1 MKSHDICGPPAQRRF
16 VTLRLP
22 RRAIEALR
30 CGYDQDGHLFTR
42 IGESAHSI
50 PVELAR
56 LMASDGPKHLMR
68 YRGIGPVAVRRIAE
82 AFDAHGIAF
91 SDPVRRG
98 GPLWLEIADPKNSS
112 CPSCQIRDLDFS
124 YWWQDDGYLHVRQI
138 APHDPDD
145 QTFHRVHCR
154 LTDRPRIALC
164 DGKLWWLVDRRDD
177 RAALV
182 VIRRFSAP
190 LPKN

>member
-1 MKSHDICGPPAQRRF
+1 MAEY
-16 VTLRLP
+16 VTLRIP
-22 RRAIEALR
+22 ERAASAMANAFDDFSELATPI
-30 CGYDQDGHLFTR
+30 GH
-42 IGESAHSI
+42 GAYSI
-50 PVELAR
+50 PIEFAHR
-56 LMASDGPKHLMR
+56 IASLGPRSLRR
-68 YRGIGPVAVRRIAE
+68 YRGIGDSTLRRIAE

-91 SDPVRRG
+91 SDPARRA

-138 APHDPDD
+138 GPHDPDD

-154 LTDRPRIALC
+154 ITDRPRIALC

-190 LPKN
+190 LPEN